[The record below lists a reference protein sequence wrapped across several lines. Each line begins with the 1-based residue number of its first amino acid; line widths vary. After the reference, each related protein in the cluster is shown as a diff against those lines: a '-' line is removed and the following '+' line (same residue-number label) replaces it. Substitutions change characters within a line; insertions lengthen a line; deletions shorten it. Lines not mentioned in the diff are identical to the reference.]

1 MKNAT
6 LVSLFVGA
14 LLAVSFISTAFAA
27 WNGSVDSWPA
37 SGDAVKISGSLES
50 VMPNIEPSGLAWHS
64 GRNQLL
70 VVGDE
75 GELAAM
81 NVDGSNVSTWNVGG
95 DLEDVAVAD
104 PSSSYVYLAD
114 ENGKIV
120 KFDLSSG
127 TTVQSWSVT
136 TWMPEV
142 SCGSW
147 GTCGMEALTYA
158 DGYFYAGYQYTGEIF
173 VLDLSGSTAVKVAE
187 WSGLSDYGYTNVNGL
202 HYRDGYLY
210 ALYSWVMAVMDTD
223 GTVLEVYYVKG
234 SAQEGL
240 ALGNDSNGD
249 GDADMFIAQDTGGV
263 YGYDEFPLYGWS
275 APAPEH
281 DPEPV
286 DPDSDGDGVAASL
299 DCNDADASV
308 SVYANFY
315 TDADLDTLGSDT
327 VVSLCSA
334 SAPSAYSS
342 NSNDTNDS
350 ISNYNVEIKGDR
362 ISNDNDTT
370 IDERNT
376 VSQNGYHP
384 YFGTLDPAGSS
395 SGKIT
400 GYWGLINGYYAVRYA
415 DNSVYEYRA
424 FNTRTRTLTK
434 LRLNSGGYLNVT
446 LGSSTV
452 TVNGYTGI
460 TR

>member
-1 MKNAT
+1 MIARINTHAQLSRAMFWIFPVMSPSARMVVPPRSCPQNETNQMDRFPSTYFAMRSASDQLSSVVRARRGPICPELNTVASFGREFYNGLTFSTHTMKNAT
-6 LVSLFVGA
+6 PVSLFVGA

-27 WNGSVDSWPA
+27 WDGSVDSWPA

-173 VLDLSGSTAVKVAE
+173 V
-187 WSGLSDYGYTNVNGL
+187 
-202 HYRDGYLY
+202 
-210 ALYSWVMAVMDTD
+210 
-223 GTVLEVYYVKG
+223 
-234 SAQEGL
+234 
-240 ALGNDSNGD
+240 
-249 GDADMFIAQDTGGV
+249 F
-263 YGYDEFPLYGWS
+263 
-275 APAPEH
+275 
-281 DPEPV
+281 
-286 DPDSDGDGVAASL
+286 
-299 DCNDADASV
+299 
-308 SVYANFY
+308 
-315 TDADLDTLGSDT
+315 
-327 VVSLCSA
+327 
-334 SAPSAYSS
+334 
-342 NSNDTNDS
+342 
-350 ISNYNVEIKGDR
+350 
-362 ISNDNDTT
+362 
-370 IDERNT
+370 
-376 VSQNGYHP
+376 
-384 YFGTLDPAGSS
+384 
-395 SGKIT
+395 
-400 GYWGLINGYYAVRYA
+400 
-415 DNSVYEYRA
+415 
-424 FNTRTRTLTK
+424 
-434 LRLNSGGYLNVT
+434 
-446 LGSSTV
+446 
-452 TVNGYTGI
+452 
-460 TR
+460 